1 MKAKGVNVMFCS
13 ECGQEISKTAKFCRH
28 CGAKVEVEEN
38 VVESTSPT
46 TVEQPSPTVVTQTVV
61 VPPKKGSAVSKVFFF
76 VGLAAILFFAYLLYE
91 EDKACGDTG
100 LFKNSCMDL
109 YYAARGDSI
118 LNDPYIFLIVGAIAW
133 VISLITKAK
142 K

>member
-28 CGAKVEVEEN
+28 CGAKVEVEETKEN
-38 VVESTSPT
+38 PAPT
-46 TVEQPSPTVVTQTVV
+46 PVEQTNPAVVTQTVV
-61 VPPKKGSAVSKVFFF
+61 VSPKKGSAVSKVFFF

-91 EDKACGDTG
+91 EEKACGDMG